1 MCSGLDAVG
10 CAKNPAKTR
19 SFVSWANSVLIFS
32 GLASKWSLDHTLQ
45 ISFKSANSF
54 LVKYSPT
61 KWIFLRH
68 YLRNTFKACIF
79 GTRPPKT
86 VLSTPK
92 ETLSHT
98 FGPHWTPGSGSTYF
112 IFANFSGQFHK
123 TVFRIR
129 CRRLCRKARQNDIF
143 VSWTNSV
150 LIFSGLAFKWTLL
163 RTLQISFKSA
173 NSFPVNPVQV
183 G

>member
-1 MCSGLDAVG
+1 MPKKPPKRDL
-10 CAKNPAKTR
+10 
-19 SFVSWANSVLIFS
+19 SFPERIQSWFFS

-54 LVKYSPT
+54 LVKYSPA
-61 KWIFLRH
+61 KLIFFRH

-79 GTRPPKT
+79 GTRPRKT
-86 VLSTPK
+86 VLSTPN

-112 IFANFSGQFHK
+112 IFENFWGQFHK

>member
-10 CAKNPAKTR
+10 CAKKPAKTR
-19 SFVSWANSVLIFS
+19 SFISWANS
-32 GLASKWSLDHTLQ
+32 ASKWSLDHILK

-54 LVKYSPT
+54 LVKYSPA
-61 KWIFLRH
+61 KSIFLRH

-79 GTRPPKT
+79 GTRPRKT

-98 FGPHWTPGSGSTYF
+98 FGPHWTPGSGSIYF
-112 IFANFSGQFHK
+112 IFENFWGQFHK

-129 CRRLCRKARQNDIF
+129 CRRLCKKSPPKRYLRFLNKFSPDF
-143 VSWTNSV
+143 CWVSLQMDSTSHPPNF
-150 LIFSGLAFKWTLL
+150 IQICQLL
-163 RTLQISFKSA
+163 
-173 NSFPVNPVQV
+173 P